1 MSLEQRRRTQLL
13 LLMYKKSKDRS
24 LHKIFVRDTR
34 VSKRI
39 VLYKQ
44 SPYFVGTK
52 LWNELPKIDIEMP
65 DIFSFKKSIKHNNN
79 VYIDLL

>member
-1 MSLEQRRRTQLL
+1 M
-13 LLMYKKSKDRS
+13 
-24 LHKIFVRDTR
+24 
-34 VSKRI
+34 SKRI
-39 VLYKQ
+39 VFKTESYEGTLYKR

-65 DIFSFKKSIKHNNN
+65 DIFSFKKSIKRNSK

>member
-1 MSLEQRRRTQLL
+1 
-13 LLMYKKSKDRS
+13 MYKKSKDRS

-39 VLYKQ
+39 VFKTESYEGTLYKR

-65 DIFSFKKSIKHNNN
+65 DIFSFKKSIKRNSN